1 VKKWSLLAG
10 WLLVLV
16 LATTLTWQIV
26 SAADDQVSDRPIA
39 PLNVAA
45 PVITEAGL
53 ATSTSAISSSSSS
66 VTSPTSLPVAG
77 TSDQT
82 VPSTES
88 SGTTDTPA
96 AEWQTRSVETEGGTL
111 LLRYRPDEVTY
122 QTVTPAPGFQVEVG
136 KQGPPEVEVEFES
149 ESLKIE
155 VHAAW
160 RDGDLD
166 VEVSES
172 SED

>member
-1 VKKWSLLAG
+1 LVILWYALGEAEL
-10 WLLVLV
+10 LLV
-16 LATTLTWQIV
+16 A
-26 SAADDQVSDRPIA
+26 
-39 PLNVAA
+39 
-45 PVITEAGL
+45 
-53 ATSTSAISSSSSS
+53 
-66 VTSPTSLPVAG
+66 
-77 TSDQT
+77 
-82 VPSTES
+82 
-88 SGTTDTPA
+88 
-96 AEWQTRSVETEGGTL
+96 
-111 LLRYRPDEVTY
+111 Y

>member
-1 VKKWSLLAG
+1 
-10 WLLVLV
+10 
-16 LATTLTWQIV
+16 
-26 SAADDQVSDRPIA
+26 
-39 PLNVAA
+39 
-45 PVITEAGL
+45 
-53 ATSTSAISSSSSS
+53 
-66 VTSPTSLPVAG
+66 
-77 TSDQT
+77 
-82 VPSTES
+82 
-88 SGTTDTPA
+88 
-96 AEWQTRSVETEGGTL
+96 VETEGGTL